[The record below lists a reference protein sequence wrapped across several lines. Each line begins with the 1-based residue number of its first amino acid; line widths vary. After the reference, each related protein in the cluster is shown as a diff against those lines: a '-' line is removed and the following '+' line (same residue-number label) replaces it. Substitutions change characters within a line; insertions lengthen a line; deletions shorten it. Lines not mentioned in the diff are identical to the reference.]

1 MKSVRKIQTNF
12 AANKLIGNKS
22 DSVEKKDKCID
33 KDSEPKVFKCKLSD
47 ITDKHSVISQNF

>member
-22 DSVEKKDKCID
+22 DSVEKKENCID
-33 KDSEPKVFKCKLSD
+33 NDSEPKVFKCTD